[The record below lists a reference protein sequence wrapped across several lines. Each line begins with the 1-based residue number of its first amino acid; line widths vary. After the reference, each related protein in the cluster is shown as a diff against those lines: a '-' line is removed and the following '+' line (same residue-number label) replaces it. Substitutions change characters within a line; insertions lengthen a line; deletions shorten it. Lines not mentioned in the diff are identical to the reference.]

1 MKRCNHCNTVLDDE
15 TNFCVNCGSSDL
27 TFTSTQ
33 PNMNNPQ
40 IPAPADIPQPA
51 NTVPSGNGNVVA
63 GIVGAFLFALIG
75 GALYFVVYQMGYV
88 ASICGLATFVLA
100 SFGYD
105 LFSRS
110 KHSTIGMITAAIA
123 FIATIYAAEY
133 LCISFEIFQVYKDIG
148 ITFFDAVRA
157 TSEFLKDEEL
167 MRAFIGD
174 LVFAYV
180 FGIVAVIGNI
190 VSAVKAKKQAQ

>member
-1 MKRCNHCNTVLDDE
+1 MKKCNQCSTVLDDQ
-15 TNFCVNCGSSDL
+15 TNFCTNCGSSDL
-27 TFTSTQ
+27 AD
-33 PNMNNPQ
+33 MNAQQ
-40 IPAPADIPQPA
+40 IPTSSDIPQTA
-51 NTVPSGNGNVVA
+51 SVVSSGNGNVIA
-63 GIVGAFLFALIG
+63 GIVGAFLFSIIG

-88 ASICGLATFVLA
+88 AGICGLATFVLA

-110 KHSTIGMITAAIA
+110 KHSTVGMITAAIA
-123 FIATIYAAEY
+123 FLAAIYAAEY

-157 TSEFLKDEEL
+157 TPEFLQEEEL
-167 MRAFIGD
+167 RRAVIGD
-174 LVFAYV
+174 LIFAYV